1 MRNVLYLVAFAETDD
16 VPEIILNDAEVIA
29 VIVDVR
35 RQEKCVA
42 TPHDALLAQIG
53 RTPVDFQT
61 QLVRLH
67 DFWRLGKAFPKLREE
82 RHVAVRRSLVID
94 ERGVGDLTG
103 SALCCP
109 LHERGGAR
117 VVPYLLRVS
126 LARREN
132 QCEERNRS
140 ASRGGTR

>member
-82 RHVAVRRSLVID
+82 SHVAVRRSLVID
-94 ERGVGDLTG
+94 ERGVGELTG
-103 SALCCP
+103 SALGGP
-109 LHERGGAR
+109 LNEGRGAR
-117 VVPYLLRVS
+117 VIPDLLRAGSVPS
-126 LARREN
+126 DN
-132 QCEERNRS
+132 QCDQRQRGANRERAR
-140 ASRGGTR
+140 